1 MPRCTFSTAGACGSS
16 PAPGREQPRFKGAW
30 RRPSARQRS
39 YVEEA
44 ASRSYG
50 RQRRRNETVRS
61 SPNVA
66 RTRLRPVRIEDAFP
80 LVPLFEAFYGTYFG
94 EAVTETAIRRRL
106 RQAEGHE
113 TVVVAEGGDRLGGF
127 ASLRGTPPLELAP
140 HAGLTGG
147 VVASGVLRARLA
159 SKIGE

>member
-1 MPRCTFSTAGACGSS
+1 MRRCTFSTAGACGSS

-50 RQRRRNETVRS
+50 RQRRRNEAVRS
-61 SPNVA
+61 NPNVA

-113 TVVVAEGGDRLGGF
+113 TGVVAEVGDRLGGV
-127 ASLRGTPPLELAP
+127 ASPRGAASPGLAP
-140 HAGLTGG
+140 PAGTTE
-147 VVASGVLRARLA
+147 VVVGAEVRRAR
-159 SKIGE
+159 

>member
-1 MPRCTFSTAGACGSS
+1 MRRCTFSTAGACGSS

-61 SPNVA
+61 NPNVA

-80 LVPLFEAFYGTYFG
+80 LVQLFEAFYGTYFG
-94 EAVTETAIRRRL
+94 EAVTATAVPGRLRPPDGSHDAWVREARIRR
-106 RQAEGHE
+106 A
-113 TVVVAEGGDRLGGF
+113 TV
-127 ASLRGTPPLELAP
+127 
-140 HAGLTGG
+140 
-147 VVASGVLRARLA
+147 
-159 SKIGE
+159 

>member
-1 MPRCTFSTAGACGSS
+1 MRRCTFSTAGACGSS

-61 SPNVA
+61 NPNVA

-94 EAVTETAIRRRL
+94 EADDKNAIRRPL
-106 RQAEGHE
+106 RQAGGHQ
-113 TVVVAEGGDRLGGF
+113 TAVVAEVGKLLGRF
-127 ASLRGTPPLELAP
+127 
-140 HAGLTGG
+140 
-147 VVASGVLRARLA
+147 
-159 SKIGE
+159 

>member
-61 SPNVA
+61 NPNVA

-94 EAVTETAIRRRL
+94 EAVTETP
-106 RQAEGHE
+106 
-113 TVVVAEGGDRLGGF
+113 VP
-127 ASLRGTPPLELAP
+127 PPLRHGGG
-140 HAGLTGG
+140 HAAG
-147 VVASGVLRARLA
+147 VVAAVGNRL
-159 SKIGE
+159 

>member
-1 MPRCTFSTAGACGSS
+1 MRRCTFSTAGACGSS

-61 SPNVA
+61 NPNVA

-94 EAVTETAIRRRL
+94 EAVDENGVRRRAPQTDAHWTAAL
-106 RQAEGHE
+106 SEGRR
-113 TVVVAEGGDRLGGF
+113 VVCA
-127 ASLRGTPPLELAP
+127 
-140 HAGLTGG
+140 
-147 VVASGVLRARLA
+147 
-159 SKIGE
+159 I

>member
-1 MPRCTFSTAGACGSS
+1 MRRCTFSTAGACGSS

-44 ASRSYG
+44 ALRSYG

-61 SPNVA
+61 NPIVA

-94 EAVTETAIRRRL
+94 EAVTETAIPPRPSP
-106 RQAEGHE
+106 G
-113 TVVVAEGGDRLGGF
+113 GGDEAGGGPE
-127 ASLRGTPPLELAP
+127 ARDGLARVPKPPG
-140 HAGLTGG
+140 HARFR
-147 VVASGVLRARLA
+147 S
-159 SKIGE
+159 